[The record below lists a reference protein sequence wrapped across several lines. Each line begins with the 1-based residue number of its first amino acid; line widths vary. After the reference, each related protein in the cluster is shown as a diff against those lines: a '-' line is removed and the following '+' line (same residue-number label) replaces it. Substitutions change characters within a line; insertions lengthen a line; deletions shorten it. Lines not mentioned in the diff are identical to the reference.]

1 MCCSLAINDG
11 VEDNSR
17 ILGMF
22 VFKGASG
29 LLPPRSLLLFC
40 EEAEDA
46 DGDEV
51 EVNEEGNEEGNEED
65 KEEVKVVE
73 VVELFEL
80 FGLFELFELEII
92 ELDAE
97 DDDPLDPPLDPPL
110 DSLVSSRNC
119 CALERRGGR
128 TNSEG
133 EEDKCLSATRNRPAD
148 KRPVRPVRGGLP
160 PGGRGG

>member
-1 MCCSLAINDG
+1 
-11 VEDNSR
+11 
-17 ILGMF
+17 MF

-51 EVNEEGNEEGNEED
+51 EVNEEGNEED
-65 KEEVKVVE
+65 KEEVEVVE
-73 VVELFEL
+73 VVEVV
-80 FGLFELFELEII
+80 ELFELEII
-92 ELDAE
+92 ELDDE
-97 DDDPLDPPLDPPL
+97 DDDPLDPPL